1 MRLITTILMAIGVIG
16 ILVFIGLVTG
26 YFLYSLTPAIEDHMS
41 LVPVTYDSVKSF
53 DQKIDTFKEDIEAS
67 VAAGEKRKTTLTI
80 SEEEINSKMIEL
92 LAEEKLPLKEILI
105 NFKEDFCW
113 VYAVLDNPGV
123 DAKIGI
129 IAQIEIVNDDI
140 KVTVADF
147 HLGKLPL
154 PKSADDRV
162 GNLLGIMAKMQ
173 GPTEDL
179 PLELTGIEIGDGK
192 FIIEGMT
199 KVAK

>member
-26 YFLYSLTPAIEDHMS
+26 YFLYSLTPAIEGHMS

-53 DQKIDTFKEDIEAS
+53 DQKVDTFKEDIEAS

-129 IAQIEIVNDDI
+129 IAQIEIVNNDI
-140 KVTVADF
+140 DVTVADF

-162 GNLLGIMAKMQ
+162 GNLLDIMAKMQ
-173 GPTEDL
+173 GPTDDL
-179 PLELTGIEIGDGK
+179 PLELTGIEIGDGE

-199 KVAK
+199 IITK